1 MFKIDAYNNPYL
13 QIGQSTLQAV
23 LSIGLD
29 TNVALAP
36 APLALAIVLDCSA
49 SMNGPKIH
57 AARDGAVKVVQ
68 ALEPTMVFMVV
79 IFNGAA
85 QVIFGPAPG
94 TDENKKRAV
103 IALQTVSVS
112 GGTRMSTALHAVAE
126 KFGRQRSRV
135 TKVLFLT
142 DGKNEGELR
151 PALDQ
156 AVNRCKALDI
166 SIHAWGV
173 GTDWDA
179 EELLHMAEATHG
191 NADIIPTPQQIET
204 AFTTAFNEMRKT
216 AITNVR
222 LALWSP
228 VGVQIPTLSQVY
240 PTIAPLEL
248 EPDPVNPRQ
257 RVVAA
262 LGSFAAG
269 DQRDYLLNLEVPIYP
284 PGQHFMVVR
293 PSLKFFVGGTQET
306 EEKSTRAGWVFV
318 QWTQDTALAAQVE
331 THIAHYTSQEALSKA
346 MKEGQDALAIGDRA
360 KATRLLGQALEMSER
375 LQNDRATKLLREIVH
390 RDANGTIRLN
400 QQVDAVANKTLA
412 INVGRTTRLN

>member
-1 MFKIDAYNNPYL
+1 MFKMDAYNNPYL

-49 SMNGPKIH
+49 SMNGPKMR

-79 IFNGAA
+79 AFSNTAR
-85 QVIFGPAPG
+85 VIFGPAPG
-94 TDENKKRAV
+94 TDENKQRAL
-103 IALQTVSVS
+103 IALQTVIAS

-126 KFGRQRSRV
+126 KFGHQQSRA

-151 PALDQ
+151 PALNQ
-156 AVNRCKALDI
+156 AVDRCKALDI

-179 EELLHMAEATHG
+179 AELLHMAEVTHG
-191 NADIIPTPQQIET
+191 NADIIPTPQQVET
-204 AFTTAFNEMRKT
+204 AFTTAFSEMRKT

-222 LALWSP
+222 LSLWSP

-248 EPDPVNPRQ
+248 EPDPANPRQ
-257 RVVAA
+257 RVVT

-269 DQRDYLLNLEVPIYP
+269 DQRDYLLNLEVPVYP
-284 PGQHFMVVR
+284 PGQQFMVVR
-293 PSLKFFVGGTQET
+293 PSLKFFAGDTQET
-306 EEKSTRAGWVFV
+306 EEKSIRAGWVFV
-318 QWTQDTALAAQVE
+318 QWTQDTA
-331 THIAHYTSQEALSKA
+331 S
-346 MKEGQDALAIGDRA
+346 GRPD
-360 KATRLLGQALEMSER
+360 
-375 LQNDRATKLLREIVH
+375 
-390 RDANGTIRLN
+390 RDAYCPLYQPRR
-400 QQVDAVANKTLA
+400 VVKSYE
-412 INVGRTTRLN
+412 GRSGSPSNW